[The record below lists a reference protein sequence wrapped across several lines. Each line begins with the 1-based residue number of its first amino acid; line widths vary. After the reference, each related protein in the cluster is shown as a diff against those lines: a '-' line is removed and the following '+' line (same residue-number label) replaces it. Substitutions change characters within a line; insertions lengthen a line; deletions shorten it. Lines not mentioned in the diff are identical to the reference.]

1 MTLRVVHCIGFYFPD
16 PVGGTEVYVRDLAAA
31 LLEHGVESSIAAS
44 TTDPARDYLWQG
56 VPVRRYPADIDRGE
70 FQQLVRQLEPDV
82 FHLHSWTTGAGL
94 THLRHTAELGIPCV
108 ATLHVPAPLCIRG
121 TMLLEGRKPC
131 DGRIDETR
139 CAYCWALERGV
150 PAPAAHLVS
159 RLPTWTPPPWL
170 ARYPI
175 RRLATLVS
183 ARSIA
188 ANQAARL
195 RELSQLCERIVVP
208 SEWVRSALRENG
220 IPDAKILLSRQAASA
235 AFVSSGRPPRGDTG
249 KRPLTIGFVGRVET
263 YKGVQTLI
271 EAMTHIPART
281 PLRLVIAGTGDDARN
296 LRAIEAA
303 VAKDPRI
310 ELVGALPH
318 DGIPAFL
325 DSIDILAVPS
335 RWMETGP
342 IVVLEAQ
349 AMGVPVMGSN
359 LGGIAE
365 RIRDG
370 IDGWL
375 LPFDDPRAWA
385 TAMQQAATDPDEV
398 AVRTANS
405 VRTRSEGDIATEM
418 ATLYREFHR
427 RTKKQ
432 RDGAE
437 S

>member
-1 MTLRVVHCIGFYFPD
+1 MSLRVVQCVGFYFPD

-31 LLEHGVESSIAAS
+31 LVERGIESTVAAS
-44 TTDPARDYLWQG
+44 TTDAEREYLWEG
-56 VPVRRYPADIDRGE
+56 VPVHRYPAFGGRMQ
-70 FQQLVRQLEPDV
+70 FQQLLQRLAPGV

-94 THLRHTAELGIPCV
+94 SQLRYAAELGIPCV

-121 TMLLEGRKPC
+121 TMMLEGKVPC
-131 DGRIDETR
+131 DGRIEKTR

-150 PAPAAHLVS
+150 PAPAARLVS
-159 RLPTWTPPPWL
+159 HLPTWTPPPWL
-170 ARYPI
+170 TRSPL
-175 RRLATLVS
+175 RRLATLAS
-183 ARSIA
+183 ARTIA

-195 RELSQLCERIVVP
+195 QELARLCERIVVP
-208 SEWVRSALRENG
+208 SEWVRSALHENA

-235 AFVSSGRPPRGDTG
+235 AFVSSGRQPRDSAG
-249 KRPLTIGFVGRVET
+249 KRPLTIGFVGRIET

-271 EAMTHIPART
+271 EAMALIPPRT

-296 LRAIEAA
+296 LKAIEAA
-303 VAKDPRI
+303 AAKDPRI

-325 DSIDILAVPS
+325 DSLDILAVPS

-349 AMGVPVMGSN
+349 AMGVPVMGAN

-365 RIRDG
+365 RVRDG

-375 LPFDDPRAWA
+375 LPFDNPLMWA
-385 TAMQQAATDPDEV
+385 TAMQRAATDPGEV
-398 AVRTANS
+398 AMRTANS
-405 VRTRSEGDIATEM
+405 VRTRSDGDVATEM
-418 ATLYREFHR
+418 ATLYGVVHERA
-427 RTKKQ
+427 KK
-432 RDGAE
+432 
-437 S
+437 